1 MRLGIPFFC
10 ALGAALGTA
19 GALYIEPGCIVQS
32 QWEIPSLWPDTYVSV
47 WIPPDESFTAFD
59 LVVTLKGDDVREI
72 RDEISLTSD
81 EVSLKKTR
89 QFLDEPS
96 SQSVHQFQQTAGE
109 GWRDYIFSLEDYAIT
124 SLTDNKTV
132 WLNASRDYEPVQITV
147 TGSNVTVNCFSAIR
161 VWNVTGTPA
170 TVPLGGESEHF
181 LSVFSVH
188 EIRPTLTLGREE
200 LSLSRN
206 QKAVDALPA
215 FEEHNL
221 TLTFESSSSD
231 FVTCHVKLGGVIDT
245 QISLPNEL
253 RRKLSVKSTGKHF
266 YLLVHQPP
274 SSSSDLL
281 VSSHK
286 DGDSDAV
293 VALSVLSAVAV
304 LGLMGLLFHLWTLK
318 KTENKTRFD
327 EEEPLIDRAQPSEHE
342 QPSPLLAAVAEDNI
356 PQVRALLSDGGSPD
370 NALVEAHLLRR
381 TDVIPILIEKSQLTG
396 NGVIKMVLREYRRR
410 EDEIMVAAKR
420 GRYRL
425 EVDPLLRRYELPATL
440 RDAEGKTILH
450 HAASAKDASGA
461 PLWTADNIRS
471 FLANHTCFVNAVDYQ
486 GRTCLHLLAQTA
498 VISTHDITWNG
509 RDVKVSEAWL
519 KMANLLV
526 AHGCHPDSDLSGE
539 FPHELAKQNGHHKLA
554 TYLEKIYKESA
565 SVSRDARLFRELV
578 TAAQENNVGEIRN
591 LLLRRT
597 HLLPLGA
604 KHDPLTEAV
613 RRGHLEAATMLLS
626 AGAPLCG
633 RPLVSITPLETAHR
647 KADLQGL
654 LPAILRKEYV
664 NKLKH
669 EASTLKGG
677 ESVTDLQENV
687 ENLAAELEDVG
698 PEATWAFTREYRNKK
713 DRSKKARE
721 FLCAAAG
728 LGLPLTCQ
736 LLGLED
742 VHLHPLPREAS
753 PVYSAL
759 KGSKQETLYVLFRD
773 LHMSLSVG
781 SDTRLPKGFHD
792 EVLDNEIENFK
803 KNCRKMKEFAG
814 KSADSLIKEL
824 DRALKGSL
832 KEKYSKDM
840 MLIIS
845 RYGFVLL
852 LQKLGERVSF
862 NRVID
867 DLTGF
872 TMLHI
877 SALYGTLAMV
887 EYLLFSGADIA
898 CKSKNGFTAEEV
910 AATKGNRECMEYLEF
925 YRLHESN
932 GANKT
937 SDNDFANRLA
947 DGYKVQVKDFST
959 LLLPE
964 ESGMEILS
972 EPQECAMI
980 KLLLEK
986 KMQDLGISGNDSFRE
1001 FIKGWMI
1008 EPQSKNIIEEE
1019 VKNILREVA
1028 KKPNSKFEGKTIQRH
1043 SKRIPEGNFPCDS
1056 MQIYWQVDSELYK
1069 DFQIRHSNS
1078 NPSACSI
1085 DISLNGGAK
1094 SLCLNR
1100 FKEEFYAEIRET
1112 LLTYKFKTP
1121 NVWLTHPCIYM
1132 MFIGVTIY
1140 LLWQDD
1146 KGRTRLVRVLIVP
1159 VLKTEYP
1166 DDTSPPPLASE
1177 CLQQGASVYV
1187 TSTGEGRQWTYVMTQ
1202 LEEMILSQLSEEKK
1216 LVLLAC
1222 KFLEA
1227 ILNPCWWFP
1236 REQSRRHGRTWRSY
1250 AVSLSGLA
1258 DIRQLLTLF
1267 LEEVSET
1274 RDEQWKPS
1282 MFLERVLSVYQRATR
1297 RNEVR
1302 ANIKIFLDPKHSAF
1316 TPSDRVLSV
1325 TDFLSTL
1332 HTTSTPT
1339 SM

>member
-1 MRLGIPFFC
+1 MKLGIPFFC
-10 ALGAALGTA
+10 VLGAALGTA

-32 QWEIPSLWPDTYVSV
+32 QWEVPLLWPDTYVSV
-47 WIPPDESFTAFD
+47 WIPPGESFTAFD
-59 LVVTLKGDDVREI
+59 LEVTLKGHDVRLTS
-72 RDEISLTSD
+72 DKISLTSD
-81 EVSLKKTR
+81 EVSLSKKR
-89 QFLDEPS
+89 EFADEPN
-96 SQSVHQFQQTAGE
+96 SVSHHPFQQTAGE
-109 GWRDYIFSLEDYAIT
+109 GWRDYRFSLKDYAIT
-124 SLTDNKTV
+124 SFADNKTI
-132 WLNASRDYEPVQITV
+132 WLNNSRGYDPVQIKV
-147 TGSNVTVNCFSAIR
+147 TGSNVTVNCFSAVR

-170 TVPLGGESEHF
+170 IVPLGGGSEHF

-200 LSLSRN
+200 LSLS
-206 QKAVDALPA
+206 QKGLMAVDAPDPLPA
-215 FEEHNL
+215 FEEQNL
-221 TLTFESSSSD
+221 TLTFHNSSSN
-231 FVTCHVKLGGVIDT
+231 FVTCYVKLGGKINTSIAV
-245 QISLPNEL
+245 PNDL
-253 RRKLSVKSTGKHF
+253 RRKFTVKSSGKQF
-266 YLLVHQPP
+266 YLLVHQSP

-286 DGDSDAV
+286 DGDGDAV

-304 LGLMGLLFHLWTLK
+304 LGLMGLLFYLWTLK
-318 KTENKTRFD
+318 
-327 EEEPLIDRAQPSEHE
+327 PSL
-342 QPSPLLAAVAEDNI
+342 LLAAVAEDNI
-356 PQVRALLSDGGSPD
+356 PQVRALLSDVGSLD

-381 TDVIPILIEKSQLTG
+381 ADVIPILREKSLLTD
-396 NGVIKMVLREYRRR
+396 NDVIKMVLREYRRR
-410 EDEIMVAAKR
+410 EDEIMAAAKS

-425 EVDPLLRRYELPATL
+425 EVDQLLRRYELPATL
-440 RDAEGKTILH
+440 RDTEGKTILH

-471 FLANHTCFVNAVDYQ
+471 FLTNHTCFVNAVDYQ
-486 GRTCLHLLAQTA
+486 GRTCLHLLAQAA

-509 RDVKVSEAWL
+509 RDVKVTEAWL

-526 AHGCHPDSDLSGE
+526 THGCHPSSDFSGE

-554 TYLEKIYKESA
+554 TYLEQAYQQSA
-565 SVSRDARLFRELV
+565 NVSRDASLFRELV
-578 TAAQENNVGEIRN
+578 TAVQENNVSEIRN
-591 LLLRRT
+591 LLLRRA

-604 KHDPLTEAV
+604 RQDPLTEAV

-633 RPLVSITPLETAHR
+633 RPLVSITPLETAHS

-669 EASTLKGG
+669 EASTVKGG
-677 ESVTDLQENV
+677 EPETYLQENV
-687 ENLAAELEDVG
+687 EKLAAQLEDVG
-698 PEATWAFTREYRNKK
+698 PKATWEFTRVYGNKT
-713 DRSKKARE
+713 DRSRKARE
-721 FLCAAAG
+721 LLCAAAG

-736 LLGLED
+736 LFGLED
-742 VHLHPLPREAS
+742 VHLHPLPREAN

-759 KGSKQETLYVLFRD
+759 KGNKQETLYVLFRD

-781 SDTRLPKGFHD
+781 SDTKLPEGFHA
-792 EVLDNEIENFK
+792 ELLHNEIENFK
-803 KNCRKMKEFAG
+803 KKCKKMKEFAG
-814 KSADSLIKEL
+814 KSADSQIEEL
-824 DRALKGSL
+824 DKSLKGLL
-832 KEKYSKDM
+832 KENISKNM

-852 LQKLGERVSF
+852 LQKLREHVSF

-887 EYLLFSGADIA
+887 EYLLFNGANIA
-898 CKSKNGFTAEEV
+898 CKSKDGFTAEEV

-932 GANKT
+932 SANKT

-964 ESGMEILS
+964 EFGMKILS
-972 EPQECAMI
+972 ESQESTMV
-980 KLLLEK
+980 KLLLQK
-986 KMQDLGISGNDSFRE
+986 KMQDLAISGNDSFRQ

-1008 EPQSKNIIEEE
+1008 EPQSKNVIEEE

-1028 KKPNSKFEGKTIQRH
+1028 KKPNSKFEGKSIQRH
-1043 SKRIPEGNFPCDS
+1043 SETIPEGNFPCDS

-1069 DFQIRHSNS
+1069 DFQIRHSDND
-1078 NPSACSI
+1078 PSACSI
-1085 DISLNGGAK
+1085 GISLNGGAK
-1094 SLCLNR
+1094 SPCLNR
-1100 FKEEFYAEIRET
+1100 FKEEFYEEIRET

-1121 NVWLTHPCIYM
+1121 NIWLTYPCIYM

-1166 DDTSPPPLASE
+1166 DDISPPPLANE

-1250 AVSLSGLA
+1250 AVSLSGFA

-1297 RNEVR
+1297 RDEVR

-1325 TDFLSTL
+1325 TDFLNTL
-1332 HTTSTPT
+1332 HTASTPT